1 MKKYD
6 FHTHTIYCDGKD
18 TPRDMVLSA
27 IEKGFCAIGFSGHSY
42 TAFDE
47 EWCMSL
53 EGTKRYID
61 EINALKDEFSDR
73 ISILLGVEQ
82 DIFASYQCDAYD
94 YAIGSVHY
102 VYVNGEYVSVD
113 ESPESFKAT
122 VDNHYNGDAISF
134 AEDYY
139 ALVSRVIAAT
149 GADVIGHFDLI
160 TKFNKDGVFFD
171 AKNERY
177 VKAWQAAV
185 EALIPFNKPFEV
197 NVGAISRGY
206 TNEPYPSL
214 DILKY
219 IKEKGG
225 RVIFSGDCHSVSSL
239 GAYMEEAD
247 LLVKEAGF
255 GSMFDEVPILK

>member
-6 FHTHTIYCDGKD
+6 FHTHTLYCDGKD

-27 IEKGFCAIGFSGHSY
+27 IEKGFDAIGFSGHSY
-42 TAFDE
+42 TGFDE
-47 EWCMSL
+47 EWCMSP

-82 DIFASYQCDAYD
+82 DIFASYPCDAYD

-113 ESPESFKAT
+113 ESHESFNET
-122 VDNHYNGDAISF
+122 VQKHYDGDAIAF
-134 AEDYY
+134 AEDYF
-139 ALVSRVIAAT
+139 ALVSKVISVT
-149 GADVIGHFDLI
+149 GADIIGHFDLI
-160 TKFNKDGVFFD
+160 TKFNKGGAFFD
-171 AKNERY
+171 VNDERY
-177 VKAWQAAV
+177 VKAWRAAV
-185 EALIPFNKPFEV
+185 DALISFNKSFEV

-206 TNEPYPSL
+206 TLEPYPSL

-219 IKEKGG
+219 IREKGG
-225 RVIFSGDCHSVSSL
+225 RVIFSGDCHSASSL
-239 GAYMEEAD
+239 GEYMEDAD
-247 LLVKEAGF
+247 LLVREAGF